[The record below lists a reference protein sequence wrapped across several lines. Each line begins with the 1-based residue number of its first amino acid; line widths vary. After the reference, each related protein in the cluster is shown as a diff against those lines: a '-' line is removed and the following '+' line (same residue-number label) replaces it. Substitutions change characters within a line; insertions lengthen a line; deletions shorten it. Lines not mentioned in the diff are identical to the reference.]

1 MFTLQLYIIHLLV
14 QLNIFSYV
22 VLNEICNHF
31 VSDLR
36 NYGSLFVPHKRKILC
51 RYNDLYVVI
60 TTSVGSRYND
70 ILSRYNDI
78 LSRYNDL
85 QWMSL

>member
-1 MFTLQLYIIHLLV
+1 MEV
-14 QLNIFSYV
+14 QKRFRIF
-22 VLNEICNHF
+22 L
-31 VSDLR
+31 
-36 NYGSLFVPHKRKILC
+36 PHKRKILC
-51 RYNDLYVVI
+51 RYNDIYVVI
-60 TTSVGSRYND
+60 TISVGCRYNE